1 MIMME
6 HVANNFNFI
15 QNKINGISK
24 LTRIVVVSKKRSYG
38 QIQPLLQINHLD
50 YGENQIQEALNKWP
64 SIIASNKEIKLHLI
78 GRLQSNKARAAFNL
92 FEFIHSLDSD
102 KLAKIFSTLE
112 QETGI
117 KKKYFVQVNIG
128 NENQKAGIL
137 VDRLDQFLSY
147 CVKQLNLNI
156 LGLMCIPPVN
166 QDPKKYFIKLNEM
179 NVNNGFKELSMGMS
193 NDYVDAIQCGSTC
206 VRIGSA
212 IFD

>member
-1 MIMME
+1 MIE

-24 LTRIVVVSKKRSYG
+24 FTRIVVVSKKRSYD

-64 SIIASNKEIKLHLI
+64 SIIASNKEIRLHLI
-78 GRLQSNKARAAFNL
+78 GRLQSNKAKAAFNL
-92 FEFIHSLDSD
+92 FEYFHSLDSE

-112 QETGI
+112 NEAGI
-117 KKKYFVQVNIG
+117 KKKYFIQVNIG
-128 NENQKAGIL
+128 NENQKAGIS
-137 VDRLDQFLSY
+137 VDKINQFSSY
-147 CVKQLNLNI
+147 CVKQLNLNV
-156 LGLMCIPPVN
+156 LGLMCIPPVD
-166 QDPKKYFIKLNEM
+166 QDPKKHFIKLNEL

>member
-1 MIMME
+1 MIE
-6 HVANNFNFI
+6 HVVNNFNFI

-24 LTRIVVVSKKRSYG
+24 FTRIVVVSKKRSYD
-38 QIQPLLQINHLD
+38 QIKPLLQINHLD

-64 SIIASNKEIKLHLI
+64 SIIASNKEIRLHLI
-78 GRLQSNKARAAFNL
+78 GRLQSNKAKAAFNL

-117 KKKYFVQVNIG
+117 KKKYFIQVNIG
-128 NENQKAGIL
+128 NEDQKAGII
-137 VDRLDQFLSY
+137 VDKLNQFSSY

-179 NVNNGFKELSMGMS
+179 NVNNGFRELSMGMS
-193 NDYVDAIQCGSTC
+193 NDYADAIQCGSTC

>member
-1 MIMME
+1 MIE
-6 HVANNFNFI
+6 HVVNNFNFI

-24 LTRIVVVSKKRSYG
+24 FTRIVVVSKKRSYD
-38 QIQPLLQINHLD
+38 QIKPLLQANHLD

-64 SIIASNKEIKLHLI
+64 SIIASNKEIRLHLI
-78 GRLQSNKARAAFNL
+78 GRLQSNKAKAAFNL
-92 FEFIHSLDSD
+92 FEYFHSLDSE

-112 QETGI
+112 KDAGI
-117 KKKYFVQVNIG
+117 KKKYFIQVNIG
-128 NENQKAGIL
+128 NENQKAGIS
-137 VDRLDQFLSY
+137 VDKINQFSSY
-147 CVKQLNLNI
+147 CVKQLNLNV
-156 LGLMCIPPVN
+156 LGLMCIPPVD
-166 QDPKKYFIKLNEM
+166 QDPKKHFIKLNEL

>member
-1 MIMME
+1 MK
-6 HVANNFNFI
+6 HVLNNFNFI

-24 LTRIVVVSKKRSYG
+24 FTRTVVVSKKRSYD
-38 QIQPLLQINHLD
+38 QIQPLLQANHLD

-64 SIIASNKEIKLHLI
+64 SIIASNKEIRLHLI
-78 GRLQSNKARAAFNL
+78 GRLQSNKAKAAFNL

-117 KKKYFVQVNIG
+117 KKKYFIQVNIG
-128 NENQKAGIL
+128 NENQKAGIS
-137 VDRLDQFLSY
+137 VEKINQFSSY
-147 CVKQLNLNI
+147 CVKQLNLNV
-156 LGLMCIPPVN
+156 LGFMCIPPMN
-166 QDPKKYFIKLNEM
+166 QDPKKHFVKLNEL
-179 NVNNGFKELSMGMS
+179 NINNGFKELSMGMS
-193 NDYVDAIQCGSTC
+193 NDYLDAIKCGSTC

>member
-1 MIMME
+1 MIMIE

-24 LTRIVVVSKKRSYG
+24 FTRIVVVSKKRSYG

>member
-1 MIMME
+1 MIE
-6 HVANNFNFI
+6 HVVNNFNFI

-24 LTRIVVVSKKRSYG
+24 FTRIVVVSKKRSYDH
-38 QIQPLLQINHLD
+38 IQPLLQSNHLD

-64 SIIASNKEIKLHLI
+64 SIIATNKEIRLHLI
-78 GRLQSNKARAAFNL
+78 GRLQSNKAKAAFNL
-92 FEFIHSLDSD
+92 FQFIHSLDSE

-112 QETGI
+112 KEAGI
-117 KKKYFVQVNIG
+117 KKKYFIQVNIG
-128 NENQKAGIL
+128 NENQKAGIS
-137 VDRLDQFLSY
+137 VDKINQFSSY
-147 CVKQLNLNI
+147 CFKQLNLNV
-156 LGLMCIPPVN
+156 LGLMCIPPVD
-166 QDPKKYFIKLNEM
+166 QDPKKHFIKLNQL

>member
-1 MIMME
+1 MLILKKYFSIKAKT
-6 HVANNFNFI
+6 VLLNRDVN
-15 QNKINGISK
+15 
-24 LTRIVVVSKKRSYG
+24 IVVVTKG
-38 QIQPLLQINHLD
+38 QKFENIKPIIDQGHLD
-50 YGENQIQEALNKWP
+50 FGENKVQEAFNKWSP
-64 SIIASNKEIKLHLI
+64 ILSSNKQIRLHLV
-78 GRLQSNKARAAFNL
+78 GRLQSNKAKQAFNM
-92 FEFIHSLDSD
+92 FQFIHSLDNE

-117 KKKYFVQVNIG
+117 KKKYFIQVNIG
-128 NENQKAGIL
+128 NEDQKAGIT
-137 VDRLDQFLSY
+137 VDKLNQFSSY

-156 LGLMCIPPVN
+156 LGLMCIPPAN

-212 IFD
+212 IFV

>member
-1 MIMME
+1 MIK

-24 LTRIVVVSKKRSYG
+24 FTRIVVVSKKRSYD
-38 QIQPLLQINHLD
+38 QIQPLLLVNHLD

-64 SIIASNKEIKLHLI
+64 SIIASNKEIRLHLI
-78 GRLQSNKARAAFNL
+78 GRLQSNKAKAAFNL

-117 KKKYFVQVNIG
+117 KKKYFIQVNIG
-128 NENQKAGIL
+128 NENQKAGIS
-137 VDRLDQFLSY
+137 LDKLNQFSSY
-147 CVKQLNLNI
+147 CVKQLNLNV

-166 QDPKKYFIKLNEM
+166 QDPKKHFIKLNEL
-179 NVNNGFKELSMGMS
+179 NANNGFKELSMGMS

>member
-1 MIMME
+1 MIE

-24 LTRIVVVSKKRSYG
+24 FTRIVVVSKKRSYD
-38 QIQPLLQINHLD
+38 QIKPLLQANHLD

-64 SIIASNKEIKLHLI
+64 SIIASNKEIRLHLI
-78 GRLQSNKARAAFNL
+78 GRLQSNKAKAAFNL
-92 FEFIHSLDSD
+92 FEFIHSLDSE
-102 KLAKIFSTLE
+102 KLAKIFSTFE

-117 KKKYFVQVNIG
+117 KKKYFIQVNIG
-128 NENQKAGIL
+128 NENQKAGIS
-137 VDRLDQFLSY
+137 VDKINQFSSY
-147 CVKQLNLNI
+147 CVKQLNLNV
-156 LGLMCIPPVN
+156 LGLMCIPPMN
-166 QDPKKYFIKLNEM
+166 QDPKKHFVKLNEL

-193 NDYVDAIQCGSTC
+193 NDHLDAIKCGSTC

>member
-1 MIMME
+1 MTN
-6 HVANNFNFI
+6 HVLNNFNLI

-24 LTRIVVVSKKRSYG
+24 LTRLVVVTKNKSYEHVHPL
-38 QIQPLLQINHLD
+38 IQAHHLD
-50 YGENQIQEALNKWP
+50 YGENKIQEASNKWT
-64 SIIASNKEIKLHLI
+64 SIVALNKEIRLHLI
-78 GRLQSNKARAAFNL
+78 GRLQSNKAKQAFNT
-92 FEFIHSLDSD
+92 FQFIHSLDSE

-112 QETGI
+112 QETRI
-117 KKKYFVQVNIG
+117 KKNYFIQVNIG
-128 NENQKAGIL
+128 NEDQKAGIL
-137 VDRLDQFLSY
+137 VDKLNQFSTY

-166 QDPKKYFIKLNEM
+166 QDPKKHFIKLHEL

-193 NDYVDAIQCGSTC
+193 NDYIEAIQCGSTC

>member
-1 MIMME
+1 MK
-6 HVANNFNFI
+6 HFLNNFNFI

-24 LTRIVVVSKKRSYG
+24 FTRTVVVSKKRSYD
-38 QIQPLLQINHLD
+38 QIQPLLQANHLD

-64 SIIASNKEIKLHLI
+64 SIIASNKEIRLHLI
-78 GRLQSNKARAAFNL
+78 GRLQSNKAKAAFNL

-117 KKKYFVQVNIG
+117 KKKYFIQVNIG
-128 NENQKAGIL
+128 NENQKAGIS
-137 VDRLDQFLSY
+137 LDKLNQFSSY

-166 QDPKKYFIKLNEM
+166 QDPKKHFIKLNQL

>member
-1 MIMME
+1 MIK

-24 LTRIVVVSKKRSYG
+24 FTRIVAVSKKRSYD
-38 QIQPLLQINHLD
+38 QIQPLLQANHLD

-64 SIIASNKEIKLHLI
+64 SIIASNKEIRLHLI
-78 GRLQSNKARAAFNL
+78 GRLQSNKARPAFNL
-92 FEFIHSLDSD
+92 FQFIHSLDSD
-102 KLAKIFSTLE
+102 KLAKIFSSLE

-117 KKKYFVQVNIG
+117 KKKYFIQVNIG
-128 NENQKAGIL
+128 NESQKAGII
-137 VDRLDQFLSY
+137 VDKLNQFSSY
-147 CVKQLNLNI
+147 CIKQLNLNV

-166 QDPKKYFIKLNEM
+166 QDPKKHFIKLNEL
-179 NVNNGFKELSMGMS
+179 NVSIGFKELSMGMS
-193 NDYVDAIQCGSTC
+193 NDYIEAIQCGSTC

>member
-1 MIMME
+1 MK
-6 HVANNFNFI
+6 HFLNNFNFI

-24 LTRIVVVSKKRSYG
+24 FTRIVVVSKKRSYD
-38 QIQPLLQINHLD
+38 QIQPLLLVNHLD

-64 SIIASNKEIKLHLI
+64 SIIASNKEIRLHLI
-78 GRLQSNKARAAFNL
+78 GRLQSNKAKAAFNL

-117 KKKYFVQVNIG
+117 KKKYFIQVNIG
-128 NENQKAGIL
+128 NENQKAGIS
-137 VDRLDQFLSY
+137 LDKLNQFSSY
-147 CVKQLNLNI
+147 CVKQLNLNV

-166 QDPKKYFIKLNEM
+166 QDPKKHFIKLNEL
-179 NVNNGFKELSMGMS
+179 NANNGFKELSMGMS
-193 NDYVDAIQCGSTC
+193 NDYADAIQCGSTC

>member
-1 MIMME
+1 MIE

-24 LTRIVVVSKKRSYG
+24 FTRIVVVSKKRSYD
-38 QIQPLLQINHLD
+38 QIKPLLQAKHLD

-64 SIIASNKEIKLHLI
+64 SIIASNKEIRLHLI
-78 GRLQSNKARAAFNL
+78 GRLQSNKAKTAFNL

-112 QETGI
+112 KEARI
-117 KKKYFVQVNIG
+117 KKKYFIQVNIG
-128 NENQKAGIL
+128 NENQKAGISA
-137 VDRLDQFLSY
+137 DKINQFSSY
-147 CVKQLNLNI
+147 CVKQLNLNV
-156 LGLMCIPPVN
+156 LGLMCIPPMN
-166 QDPKKYFIKLNEM
+166 QDPKKHFIKLNEL

-193 NDYVDAIQCGSTC
+193 NDYIEAIQSGSTY